1 MPRSPVNGGVTVEYV
16 ADDAA
21 LQALK
26 KQYGDPV
33 ALISGD
39 YESKNGTEFTFTG
52 GAAMLSPSVTATW
65 NKSSGKLVIKKD
77 GTIEH
82 SGVSLNAP
90 SFKFYQPK
98 NGAEKDL
105 QISLTKDGF
114 AFQIDPEKND
124 AIVFVDIPYAAVKLE
139 NAKADAAGNLVFSG
153 DIGFR
158 TIFNGA
164 EFSMEKLGY
173 GLNTKNEFKVN
184 GVKATGQL

>member
-1 MPRSPVNGGVTVEYV
+1 MTVEYV

-26 KQYGDPV
+26 KQYGEPV

-65 NKSSGKLVIKKD
+65 NKTGGKLVIKKD

-98 NGAEKDL
+98 NGAENDL

-114 AFQIDPEKND
+114 AFQIEPDKND
-124 AIVFVDIPYAAVKLE
+124 AIVFVDIPYAAVKPTRQGTLCS
-139 NAKADAAGNLVFSG
+139 AATSVSG
-153 DIGFR
+153 PSSTAPR
-158 TIFNGA
+158 
-164 EFSMEKLGY
+164 SRWKSW
-173 GLNTKNEFKVN
+173 
-184 GVKATGQL
+184 ATA